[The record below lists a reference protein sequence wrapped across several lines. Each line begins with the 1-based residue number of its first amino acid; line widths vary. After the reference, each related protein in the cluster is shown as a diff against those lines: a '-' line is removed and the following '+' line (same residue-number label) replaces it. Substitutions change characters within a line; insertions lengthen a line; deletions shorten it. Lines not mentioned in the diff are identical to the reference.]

1 MLKNAYD
8 TDITTWSPVG
18 RLFQLEYANEAVNNG
33 SAAVGVK
40 GKDAVVL
47 VALKRRPIAQ
57 LSSCQEK
64 VFLIDSHVG
73 MAISGLVADARV
85 LARFLRTECMN
96 YRYMYDADLPLGQ
109 MCEMVGSKHQRH
121 IQYAGRRPF
130 GVGLLLAGYDSQGPH
145 LYQTFPSGDVVD
157 YKASAMGIR
166 SLSSRTYLEKYYT
179 TFLSCSLD
187 QLIIHALKALTA
199 ATSEGVELN
208 VKNVSIAVVGK
219 NHPFTVLDED
229 SSRKFLDGLTLT
241 AEDRAPV
248 VEDDEHQQEE
258 VAPAAPQDI
267 ED

>member
-40 GKDAVVL
+40 GKDVTVL
-47 VALKRRPIAQ
+47 ATLKRRPIAQ

-109 MCEMVGSKHQRH
+109 MCDMLGAKHQRH
-121 IQYAGRRPF
+121 IQYSGRRPF

-166 SLSSRTYLEKYYT
+166 SLSSRTYLEKYFS
-179 TFLSCSLD
+179 TFQSCMLD
-187 QLIIHALKALTA
+187 ELIIHALKALTA

-208 VKNVSIAVVGK
+208 AKNVSIAIVGK
-219 NHPFTVLDED
+219 DLPFTILDED
-229 SSRKFLDGLTLT
+229 ASRKYLDGLTLSP
-241 AEDRAPV
+241 EDRAPV
-248 VEDDEHQQEE
+248 EEEEPQDEA
-258 VAPAAPQDI
+258 APAAPQDL